1 MAHALS
7 PGVVRLIAAQ
17 VSRVPCV
24 SSEELISTVQNLR
37 KSLVRN
43 WKPAHSLIGDALSV
57 AEFARSGSG
66 WLLPDPCLQQGMG

>member
-7 PGVVRLIAAQ
+7 PGVVRLIATQ

-24 SSEELISTVQNLR
+24 SSGELISTVQNLR

-43 WKPAHSLIGDALSV
+43 WKPAHSLIGDALSA
-57 AEFARSGSG
+57 AEFALFQF
-66 WLLPDPCLQQGMG
+66 WLAPA